1 MLAIT
6 VNELSMAFGAKEIF
20 NKISF
25 ALEENDKLGIIGTNG
40 CGKST
45 LFKIILGEYAATEG
59 NVFIA
64 KNKSIGILTQDSA
77 FEVSELCGESAV
89 EQMYTAFPEL
99 ISMEQKLASL
109 ERKMETETDP
119 DEHIRI
125 SGEYS
130 DLYSKYTELGGLD
143 FRSRCASTLVKMGFE
158 EASLSLPV
166 KLLSGGQRTR
176 LALAKQL
183 CREPDLLLLDEPT
196 NHLDAETVSVLEN
209 YLKGY
214 KKCVMIIS
222 HDRYFLDRVTNK
234 TLAIEHKC
242 AKLYNGNYTA
252 SIKQREI
259 DREIAERH
267 YVNQQREIA
276 RQEAYIAQQR
286 AWNRERNI
294 IAAESR
300 QKLLD
305 KMEKLERPKEAPKPV
320 VMKFKQAI
328 PSGNEVLRAVEL
340 SKSFGEKK
348 LFENVN
354 FLVRKGERVFL
365 VGKNGCGKSTLLKI
379 LVGELEATKGYI
391 EAGYNVEIGYYDQE
405 NHNLTEQNTVLDELW
420 NAYPDKKEF
429 EIRSALA
436 LFRFYAEDC
445 EKTVSM
451 LSGGERARLT
461 LAKLIMSP
469 MNLLVLDEPTNHL
482 DIMSREALE
491 RALEEFSGTVF
502 IVSHD
507 RYLVNKLATRIFE
520 IDPERSLGSCF
531 VDYAV
536 SNLSNAY
543 GEYTEFK
550 QKRAIAAETSK
561 EEKTV
566 GAGKE
571 EYLQRKR
578 EASDV
583 KREQKRIEKLK
594 AEAAK
599 LEALLEEIEE
609 ELYGDAATDYKKA
622 AELDAKKEEAET
634 RLLEI
639 YGELE

>member
-45 LFKIILGEYAATEG
+45 LFKIILGEYTANEG

-64 KNKSIGILTQDSA
+64 KNKSIGILTQDCA
-77 FEVSELCGESAV
+77 FEVSDLCGESAL

-99 ISMEQKLASL
+99 LSMEHRLASL
-109 ERKMETETDP
+109 EGKMQSDTDS

-125 SGEYS
+125 SAEYS
-130 DLYSKYTELGGLD
+130 DLYSKYTEMGGLD

-166 KLLSGGQRTR
+166 HLLSGGQRTR

-209 YLKGY
+209 YLKSY

-234 TLAIEHKC
+234 TLAIEHKS

-267 YVNQQREIA
+267 YINQQREIA

-348 LFENVN
+348 LFEDVN

-550 QKRAIAAETSK
+550 QKRAIAAEPSK

>member
-6 VNELSMAFGAKEIF
+6 VNELSMSFGVKEIF

-45 LFKIILGEYAATEG
+45 LFKIILGEHTASDG

-99 ISMEQKLASL
+99 ISMEQRLASL
-109 ERKMETETDP
+109 ERKMESETDA

-130 DLYSKYTELGGLD
+130 DLYSKYTEMGGLD

-196 NHLDAETVSVLEN
+196 NHLDAETVSVLED

-234 TLAIEHKC
+234 TLAIEHKS

-267 YVNQQREIA
+267 YINQQREIA

-320 VMKFKQAI
+320 VMKFKQSL

-365 VGKNGCGKSTLLKI
+365 IGKNGCGKSTLLKL

-405 NHNLTEQNTVLDELW
+405 NHNLTEGNTVLDELW
-420 NAYPDKKEF
+420 RAYPDKKEF

-491 RALEEFSGTVF
+491 RALEEFAGTVF

-520 IDPERSLGSCF
+520 IDSEKQLGSDF
-531 VDYAV
+531 IDYTV
-536 SNLSNAY
+536 SRASNAY

-550 QKRAIAAETSK
+550 QSHAVLRETVK
-561 EEKTV
+561 EEKSTT
-566 GAGKE
+566 AQKE

-578 EASDV
+578 EASDIR
-583 KREQKRIEKLK
+583 REQKRIEKLRS
-594 AEAAK
+594 EAAK
-599 LEALLEEIEE
+599 LEALLQEIEE

-639 YGELE
+639 YEELE